1 MEPGPPEG
9 LVGIDVPDPRDPRLA
24 EQERLERR
32 CPTRRQLEQPLGG
45 ELARQWLDTEAR
57 GEEVIELIAGIQHDR
72 LPEAAHV
79 REQQRPAV
87 VELETS
93 PDMTRLRLRVVEPC
107 AADRLALH
115 QVRGRALLRI
125 AE

>member
-24 EQERLERR
+24 EKERLERR
-32 CPTRRQLEQPLGG
+32 CPTRRELEQPLGG
-45 ELARQWLDTEAR
+45 ELVRQRFYAEAR

-72 LPEAAHV
+72 LPKAAHV
-79 REQQRPAV
+79 REQQHPAV

-93 PDMTRLRLRVVEPC
+93 PDMARLRLRLVEP
-107 AADRLALH
+107 LLM
-115 QVRGRALLRI
+115 RGRARLCR
-125 AE
+125 ARPV